1 MIIQNNPPESIARTM
16 TCAGQGWGRV
26 LSWNTELTRLSLKT
40 KAGSYQG
47 ALRNQSYTLQLSQVL
62 GDVGFCGQPWGSNL
76 GLKKKIIE
84 L

>member
-47 ALRNQSYTLQLSQVL
+47 ALRNQSYTLQLSHVWVTWASVGSP
-62 GDVGFCGQPWGSNL
+62 GDL
-76 GLKKKIIE
+76 ILD
-84 L
+84 